1 MLSTLLSLTVMKC
14 FRRVVEAHIKDSF
27 NFTVDSHLQGYR
39 KKRFTDCSWLRL
51 RCKKSQPEL
60 PPLQFGPGLLN
71 QQNPQHLFLLHHPQ
85 HWLLPDLCIKS
96 HLPGH
101 PADIWRQSKTSE
113 LSYSLCRWCNTLHNT
128 FLCIYF
134 TYWLFQFTLTS
145 AAHHHWWLT

>member
-71 QQNPQHLFLLHHPQ
+71 QQNISSSCIILSTGSSQISVLNLTFQVTLLTYDARAKHQSCHTVFVDDATLCTK
-85 HWLLPDLCIKS
+85 HFYVFILPID
-96 HLPGH
+96 
-101 PADIWRQSKTSE
+101 
-113 LSYSLCRWCNTLHNT
+113 YFSLH
-128 FLCIYF
+128 
-134 TYWLFQFTLTS
+134 
-145 AAHHHWWLT
+145 